1 MNNRSNLS
9 RAMVHMVHRR
19 GANGLTLIE
28 LGFVII
34 ILAVIV
40 AVALTYYNTLSRNK
54 EVTDVV
60 TDVANI
66 RQAVSSWAG
75 GLPLR
80 RQLGRAGPTSDA
92 LSAEEELTTWNE
104 LSALLPGSLG
114 ALAGSD
120 AGNSTTLA
128 NVNPWLN
135 STYTFDVDDTNPYLW
150 TLTITNIPGGLF
162 QQVRSKV
169 ASGARFVPPNS
180 TADPA
185 ELVISFQVGA

>member
-1 MNNRSNLS
+1 MNNRLNLS
-9 RAMVHMVHRR
+9 RAMVHRR
-19 GANGLTLIE
+19 GVKGLTLIE

-80 RQLGRAGPTSDA
+80 RQLGRAGPTSSA
-92 LSAEEELTTWNE
+92 LSAQEELTTWNE
-104 LSALLPGSLG
+104 LAALLPGNLG

-169 ASGARFVPPNS
+169 ASGARFVPQNS